1 MKIQFLGATQTVT
14 GSKYLIQA
22 NQSKVLIDCGLF
34 QGYKELRLRNWAHIP
49 VDPATI
55 DYVLLTHAHIDH
67 SGYIPLLVKNGFRG
81 KIICT
86 EATYD
91 LSKILLPDSGYLQEE
106 EAYYAN
112 KKGYSKHHPAMPLYT
127 REDAEI
133 SLGYFQTINLKIP
146 FELAP
151 DFYANF
157 YYAGHILGASLIKVQ
172 HQRTSVL
179 FSGDL
184 GRPHDPI
191 MNPPQEPPEA
201 DYLVIE
207 STYGDRLHETLDPEI
222 QLADIINRTVTRGGS
237 ILIPAFAVGRTQ
249 ILLYYIQ
256 QLKAK
261 NKISD
266 IPVFVDSPM
275 ATNATEIF
283 SRHARENRL
292 TPEQC
297 AAVCGVAQY
306 IRTVDESIAL
316 GRQKMPMI
324 LISASGMAT
333 GGRVVHHIRNFAPNY
348 RNTILFTGF
357 QAGGTRGDRMVRG
370 EKEIKMFGHLVPVQ
384 AEIAQIGNLSA
395 HVDYAEMLT
404 WLSHIKKAPKAV
416 FITHGERES
425 AQSLKEKI
433 EHKFHWNCMIPNY
446 LEQHKLE

>member
-1 MKIQFLGATQTVT
+1 MEQHKQLLVR
-14 GSKYLIQA
+14 
-22 NQSKVLIDCGLF
+22 GLF

-49 VDPATI
+49 LNPADI
-55 DYVLLTHAHIDH
+55 KYILLTHAHIDH
-67 SGYIPLLVKNGFRG
+67 SGYIPLIVKNGFRG

-86 EATYD
+86 EATFE
-91 LSKILLPDSGYLQEE
+91 LCKILLPDSGYLQEE

-133 SLGYFQTINLKIP
+133 ALSYFQTVNLNDSFKI
-146 FELAP
+146 
-151 DFYANF
+151 DDNFYANF
-157 YYAGHILGASLIKVQ
+157 YYAGHILGASLIKV
-172 HQRTSVL
+172 HHKEISIL

-184 GRPHDPI
+184 GRPNDPI
-191 MNPPQEPPEA
+191 MKPPEAPPEA

-207 STYGDRLHETLDPEI
+207 STYGDRLHETLDPET
-222 QLADIINRTVTRGGS
+222 QLADIINRTVKRGG
-237 ILIPAFAVGRTQ
+237 IVLIPAFAVGRTQ
-249 ILLYYIQ
+249 MLLYYIQ

-261 NKISD
+261 NKIAD

-283 SRHARENRL
+283 SRHAYENRL
-292 TPEQC
+292 APEQC
-297 AAVCGVAQY
+297 AAVCNVAQY
-306 IRTVDESIAL
+306 IRTVEESMAL
-316 GRQKMPMI
+316 GKQKMPMI

-370 EKEIKMFGHLVPVQ
+370 EKEIKMFGQSVPIQ
-384 AEIAQIGNLSA
+384 AEIAQMGNLSA
-395 HVDYAEMLT
+395 HVDYAEMLD
-404 WLSHIKKAPKAV
+404 WLSHIKKAPKTL
-416 FITHGERES
+416 FITHGEKES

-433 EHKFHWNCMIPNY
+433 EHKLHWHCVIPNY
-446 LEQHKLE
+446 LDQQKL